1 MYSIPQPA
9 TSPSR
14 PSSCSW
20 RRWRCCRRLGGNSRA
35 RSSYVTCERWVSLG
49 GSASRTPP
57 YVLTKLRRGRRG
69 TRPTYEASAQQA
81 RNPSYS
87 EVRRSLGRSGR
98 RTLRTRVLGWICVE
112 VEACDILRGGVL
124 GQLLPLGLSH
134 RQWTQRKVPTSA
146 EGFKQPLTPGADA

>member
-49 GSASRTPP
+49 GSASRNPP
-57 YVLTKLRRGRRG
+57 YVLTKLRRSRRG
-69 TRPTYEASAQQA
+69 TRPTPKSAEA
-81 RNPSYS
+81 
-87 EVRRSLGRSGR
+87 LGEGGR

-146 EGFKQPLTPGADA
+146 EGFKQPLTPGADAIR